1 MFLVRIAS
9 NRFMKQLDGSIFCI
23 IIKILTNKNL
33 RAWFKDL
40 RPAREN
46 IYKTK
51 VSQQINIFVGATLTD
66 RKP

>member
-1 MFLVRIAS
+1 
-9 NRFMKQLDGSIFCI
+9 MKQLDGSIFCIII